1 VSAPPGTPDEIVKIL
16 ADAFDKVNRN
26 PEFIKKMT
34 DLAFDLEYMGPEE
47 YTRFVEERTA
57 YYRELLKDMDI
68 TQ

>member
-1 VSAPPGTPDEIVKIL
+1 
-16 ADAFDKVNRN
+16 
-26 PEFIKKMT
+26 MT